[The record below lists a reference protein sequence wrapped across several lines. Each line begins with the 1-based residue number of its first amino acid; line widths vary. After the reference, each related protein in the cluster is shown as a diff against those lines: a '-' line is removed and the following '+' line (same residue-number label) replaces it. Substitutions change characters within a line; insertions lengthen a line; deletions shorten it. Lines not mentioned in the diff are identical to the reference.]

1 MKKVINIFGDI
12 TATPKSKTD
21 VSLDSITNELKGLNK
36 GDNLEVN
43 INCYGGEVFEAV
55 AIANVISSSP
65 ASKVFNVI
73 GVCASAA
80 TMLFSA
86 EDTVNIAKGAMVMY
100 HKPMV
105 DVSGNSNDLRKTA
118 RLLDKMEKDNVL
130 ANLEIRTGKIVDE
143 LALLIAEEWWL
154 SSDEAVQMLGFI
166 DAGVNAIENKA
177 QTSQIGVYKN
187 YLKRKKALNVNAYS
201 IFINHKNNLR

>member
-1 MKKVINIFGDI
+1 
-12 TATPKSKTD
+12 
-21 VSLDSITNELKGLNK
+21 
-36 GDNLEVN
+36 
-43 INCYGGEVFEAV
+43 
-55 AIANVISSSP
+55 
-65 ASKVFNVI
+65 
-73 GVCASAA
+73 
-80 TMLFSA
+80 
-86 EDTVNIAKGAMVMY
+86 
-100 HKPMV
+100 
-105 DVSGNSNDLRKTA
+105 
-118 RLLDKMEKDNVL
+118 MEKDNVL